1 MEIIK
6 NEDYINEQQYKK
18 RRRIVIKF
26 LAVLICLVLIGC
38 ATTGTRI
45 EQDKVK
51 QIKEGIT
58 TQEEVIELMGK
69 PFMQNLTSDGKII
82 MMYQYTKVKNR
93 ATNFIPVVNILA
105 GGMDMKQQTFQILI
119 DENGVVEKY
128 IFTDTNSPINS
139 GLFNTP

>member
-1 MEIIK
+1 M
-6 NEDYINEQQYKK
+6 KK
-18 RRRIVIKF
+18 I
-26 LAVLICLVLIGC
+26 LAVLICLGLIGC

-51 QIKEGIT
+51 QIKEGIA
-58 TQEEVIELMGK
+58 TQEEVIALMGK
-69 PFMQNLTSDGKII
+69 PFMQNITSDGKII

-105 GGMDMKQQTFQILI
+105 GGMDMEQQIFQILI

-139 GLFNTP
+139 GLLNIQ

>member
-1 MEIIK
+1 MRK
-6 NEDYINEQQYKK
+6 LLL
-18 RRRIVIKF
+18 F
-26 LAVLICLVLIGC
+26 LFLVLFMCGC

-45 EQDKVK
+45 EQDKLR

-58 TQEEVIELMGK
+58 TQEEVIALMGK

-105 GGMDMKQQTFQILI
+105 GGMDMEQQIFQILI

-128 IFTDTNSPINS
+128 IFTDTDSPINS
-139 GLFNTP
+139 GLLNTQ

>member
-1 MEIIK
+1 MK
-6 NEDYINEQQYKK
+6 
-18 RRRIVIKF
+18 KF

-45 EQDKVK
+45 ELEKVK

-82 MMYQYTKVKNR
+82 MLYQYTKVKNR
-93 ATNFIPVVNILA
+93 ATNFIPVANILA
-105 GGMDMKQQTFQILI
+105 GGMDMTQQTLQILI
-119 DENGVVEKY
+119 DKNGVVEKY
-128 IFTDTNSPINS
+128 IVTDTNSPINS

>member
-1 MEIIK
+1 V
-6 NEDYINEQQYKK
+6 KK
-18 RRRIVIKF
+18 IV
-26 LAVLICLVLIGC
+26 AVLICLGLIGC

-51 QIKEGIT
+51 QIREGIT
-58 TQEEVIELMGK
+58 TQEEVIALMGK

-82 MMYQYTKVKNR
+82 MMYQYTKVKNK
-93 ATNFIPVVNILA
+93 AANFIPVVNILA
-105 GGMDMKQQTFQILI
+105 GGMDMEQQIFQILI

-139 GLFNTP
+139 GLLNTQ